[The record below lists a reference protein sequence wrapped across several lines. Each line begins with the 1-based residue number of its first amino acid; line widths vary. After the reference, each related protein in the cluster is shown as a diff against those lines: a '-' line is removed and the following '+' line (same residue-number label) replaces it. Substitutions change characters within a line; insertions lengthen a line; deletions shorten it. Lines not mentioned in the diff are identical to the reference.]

1 MRNSRARITLTLS
14 YAGFLVVTGAAV
26 LAGVYVVIR
35 FLPGYPLI
43 TEDPSQ
49 EQNITSRGEII
60 GTFVSLSLWLMLGF
74 VVIGLVGGWFLSG
87 RILRPLRTIE
97 EGARR
102 IAEGD
107 LDHRLRL
114 DTRKDEFGEVARSF
128 DTMVDRLEA
137 TLAAQRRF
145 AANASHEL
153 RTPLS
158 TMSVLLESA
167 TQHPEQTDAATLVRA
182 LSAENTRAI
191 TLMEALL
198 RLHAA
203 GGRDTSADDVVDLT
217 ALAREIAVPLTG
229 QDPET
234 IGPPAIVIADPL
246 LLRQLIENL
255 IRNAVQHGA
264 GGVRVTTESSGM
276 PGAGW
281 TGGVHAASGV
291 RGAGWVSG
299 AHGTGGAH
307 GAPGYPVT
315 PPPAGDVVLT
325 VENDG
330 ERLDQATLARLTE
343 PLFRR
348 SGRAQHPTEGVG
360 LGLALVEQIVQTHG
374 GSLSFTSPPS
384 GGLRVQVSLP
394 GAPAG

>member
-14 YAGFLVVTGAAV
+14 YAGFLVVAGAAV

-107 LDHRLRL
+107 LNHRLRL

-167 TQHPEQTDAATLVRA
+167 TQHPEQTDTGTLVRA
-182 LSAENTRAI
+182 LSSENTRAI

-229 QDPET
+229 QDPES

-246 LLRQLIENL
+246 LLRQLLENL
-255 IRNAVQHGA
+255 VRNAVQHGA
-264 GGVRVTTESSGM
+264 GGVRVTTGTSGM
-276 PGAGW
+276 SGAG
-281 TGGVHAASGV
+281 
-291 RGAGWVSG
+291 
-299 AHGTGGAH
+299 
-307 GAPGYPVT
+307 GAPGSPVT

-330 ERLDQATLARLTE
+330 DRIDQATLARLTE

-360 LGLALVEQIVQTHG
+360 LGLALVEQIVHTHG

-384 GGLRVQVSLP
+384 GGLRVRVTLP
-394 GAPAG
+394 GAPTE